1 MGVQEIKFYEKYIG
15 LPSLVGRGKKANFN
29 YIKERVWKKL
39 QWWERGSNEC
49 SGSSYSYLCHRML
62 QIPNRYF
69 PWNWTLNKF
78 WWGQRGDRRKIN
90 WLRWEEMTNSKS
102 ICGMG
107 LRDLT
112 MILYWPN
119 KHEGCC
125 MIGTPFSAKF
135 SKQYFFP
142 HCSIMEAKDSASAP
156 MLGKAFHKKGMLYKK
171 DLVGVLEMENLL
183 RFGDIIVYQSITL
196 LSLPLL

>member
-90 WLRWEEMTNSKS
+90 WLRWEEMTNSKW

-135 SKQYFFP
+135 SKQ
-142 HCSIMEAKDSASAP
+142 
-156 MLGKAFHKKGMLYKK
+156 
-171 DLVGVLEMENLL
+171 DLFLIALSWMQKTRLQPLCLEKHSTRKVCYTKRILL
-183 RFGDIIVYQSITL
+183 ACWRWKIY
-196 LSLPLL
+196 